1 MIKEE
6 NIIIIGGAPRSGTSL
21 VQKILDLNSNIYGGP
36 EFDYLLDIS
45 KLFVKMKKGI
55 KSGRQVDYYNE
66 EELAETF
73 RLFIFSFLN
82 RKPEK
87 ENVKYISEKTPN
99 NALIFNQLVE
109 ILPKAKYV
117 FVVRDPKAIINSM
130 KEVYIRS
137 KKSGGNTD
145 VGKSLIQDLRLIN
158 EYFNHANTF
167 IKKNSDKILIISY
180 EKLVTH
186 PKTEIFKLCEFINV
200 IFEEQMLNT
209 EIENDSSRLISKNS
223 YLSSAFYT
231 KEMFDKPI
239 DKNSLENWKNG
250 LTKSEALFINEYFLN
265 KNYEFLRSYL
275 ILNKKKSL
283 NFYFFTLKQL
293 GALKSIKNLLSESN
307 RTAN

>member
-117 FVVRDPKAIINSM
+117 FVVRDPKAINCGC
-130 KEVYIRS
+130 KR
-137 KKSGGNTD
+137 
-145 VGKSLIQDLRLIN
+145 
-158 EYFNHANTF
+158 
-167 IKKNSDKILIISY
+167 
-180 EKLVTH
+180 
-186 PKTEIFKLCEFINV
+186 
-200 IFEEQMLNT
+200 
-209 EIENDSSRLISKNS
+209 
-223 YLSSAFYT
+223 
-231 KEMFDKPI
+231 
-239 DKNSLENWKNG
+239 
-250 LTKSEALFINEYFLN
+250 
-265 KNYEFLRSYL
+265 
-275 ILNKKKSL
+275 
-283 NFYFFTLKQL
+283 
-293 GALKSIKNLLSESN
+293 
-307 RTAN
+307 